1 MEKDHEARRSV
12 IKIANLAY
20 MVNRRGIYTVS
31 FTLSKYS
38 IVCHIGKTKDLGI
51 ATVTELSANIDNVE
65 EMNKIIDLLSKY
77 HGDNYQ

>member
-1 MEKDHEARRSV
+1 MEKNHEARRSV
-12 IKIANLAY
+12 VRIVNLAY
-20 MVNRRGIYTVS
+20 MVNRRGVYTVS

-51 ATVTELSANIDNVE
+51 ATVTELSANVDSVE
-65 EMNKIIDLLSKY
+65 EMEKIIDFLSKY